1 MACPLISSEPA
12 GLNTAKEVVDEV
24 TRPDISWIPSFKVFK
39 NRVER
44 LQALYPN
51 RRTTLPAGWPAQV
64 NAARAWADL
73 DFKSENEY
81 ILALSAEDVIEIEAG
96 LAHFKALS
104 NSLGPDDVSPSTF
117 PLPNLSSRL
126 VDVAKEIHDGRG
138 FVVLRGL
145 QPGKYSN
152 FDNILIYLGVTS
164 YIAEKRGM
172 QDFDGRMIRELPDP
186 RSPEQTPDTNP
197 VHIQA
202 VVEDVKKHGSMP
214 NSPYVNRAQPFH
226 TDICD
231 VLSLYALNVAAYG
244 GESFLASSAK
254 IYNELARTRPD
265 IIEVLAKDNWIF
277 DEFILARPIPHP
289 PLLFNFPSHGPA
301 FQFSRRPLT
310 GAHFSPHHP
319 SVPAMSE
326 LQAEALDAV
335 YFLAKEHAVEIRLQK
350 GDMLV
355 FNNFAMLHA
364 RSGFADDEARGLKRH
379 MLRLWLRNEER
390 MWKTPRELERISWE
404 CYGDHEWRRE
414 LSVWD
419 VERSPPEL
427 RVKHRRASCA

>member
-1 MACPLISSEPA
+1 MDNTFGYTEPA
-12 GLNTAKEVVDEV
+12 VIQTAEEEIDEV
-24 TRPDISWIPSFKVFK
+24 SRPDIAWIPTLKTFKD
-39 NRVER
+39 RVEN

-51 RRTTLPAGWPAQV
+51 RRTTVPPGWPAE
-64 NAARAWADL
+64 ADAGRDWSGA
-73 DFKSENEY
+73 DFPSEDNY
-81 ILALSAEDVIEIEAG
+81 VIHLSPEDIDEIETA
-96 LAHFKALS
+96 LAFFKALDG
-104 NSLGPDDVSPSTF
+104 SLGPDDVRPDTF
-117 PLPNLSSRL
+117 PLPDLCNRL
-126 VDVAKEIHDGRG
+126 FEASEIIHNGQG

-145 QPGKYSN
+145 QPDNYSSL
-152 FDNILIYLGVTS
+152 DNILLYLGVTS

-172 QDFDGRMIRELPDP
+172 QDFDGRMIL
-186 RSPEQTPDTNP
+186 
-197 VHIQA
+197 HIQA
-202 VVEDVKKHGSMP
+202 VAEDVKKHGAMP
-214 NSPYVNRAQPFH
+214 NSPYVTRAQPFH

-231 VLSLYALNVAAYG
+231 VLAMYALNTAAYG
-244 GESFLASSAK
+244 GESYLASSAK

-265 IIEVLAKDNWIF
+265 IIEVLAKDDWIF
-277 DEFILARPIPHP
+277 DEFWEGQYHTR
-289 PLLFNFPSHGPA
+289 PLLFNFPGHGPA

-319 SVPAMSE
+319 AVPAMTE

-335 YFLAKEHAVEIRLQK
+335 YFLAKEHAVEVALQK

-364 RSGFADDEARGLKRH
+364 RSGFADDAAAGRSRH
-379 MLRLWLRNEER
+379 MLRLWLRNER
-390 MWKTPRELERISWE
+390 LMWKTPPALERISWE

-419 VERSPPEL
+419 IESSPPEL